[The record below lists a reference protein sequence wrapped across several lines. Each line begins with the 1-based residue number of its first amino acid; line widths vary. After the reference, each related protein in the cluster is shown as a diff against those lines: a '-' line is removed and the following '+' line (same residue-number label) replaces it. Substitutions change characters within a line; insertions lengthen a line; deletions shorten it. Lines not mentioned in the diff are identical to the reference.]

1 MFENFLEDIAPYVI
15 VVGSFARKEEHD
27 ESDIDCYLRNRP
39 PEDVD
44 PEIRNDTFMPEILDI
59 IQRYGYFV
67 DSVIV
72 GHIAVERQPGVPRM
86 VEISSH
92 YKIPTNSNVFQRIIH
107 GVRFL
112 CAVDDKECPYE
123 NCYDTPEWDDSICD
137 MVIRNPLPN
146 Y

>member
-1 MFENFLEDIAPYVI
+1 MFEKFLEDIAPYVI

-27 ESDIDCYLRNRP
+27 RSDIDCYLRSRN
-39 PEDVD
+39 PENVN
-44 PEIRNDTFMPEILDI
+44 PEIGNDTFMPEILDI
-59 IQRYGYFV
+59 IRRYGFYA
-67 DSVIV
+67 DSVVV

-92 YKIPTNSNVFQRIIH
+92 YRIPLSSNIFHREIY
-107 GVRFL
+107 GVQFL
-112 CAVDDKECPYE
+112 CAVDDKDCPNE
-123 NCYDTPEWDDSICD
+123 NCYDSPEWDDSICD

>member
-1 MFENFLEDIAPYVI
+1 MFEEFLKDIAPYVI
-15 VVGSFARKEEHD
+15 VVGSFARKEEQAG
-27 ESDIDCYLRNRP
+27 SDIDCYLRNRT

-44 PEIRNDTFMPEILDI
+44 PDIGNDTFMPEILAI
-59 IQRYGYFV
+59 IQRYGYYT

-72 GHIAVERQPGVPRM
+72 GHIAVERQYGVPRM

-92 YKIPTNSNVFQRIIH
+92 YRIPASSKVFQRIIC

-112 CAVDDKECPYE
+112 CAVDEKECPYKD
-123 NCYDTPEWDDSICD
+123 CYDFLEWDDTACS
-137 MVIRNPLPN
+137 MVIKNPLPD